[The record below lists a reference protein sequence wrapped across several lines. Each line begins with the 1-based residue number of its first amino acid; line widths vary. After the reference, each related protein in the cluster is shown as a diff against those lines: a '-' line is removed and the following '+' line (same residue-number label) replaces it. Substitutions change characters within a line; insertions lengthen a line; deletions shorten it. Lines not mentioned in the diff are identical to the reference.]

1 MNEILKV
8 ENLVKKY
15 NDSYAVKNVSFTVN
29 KGEVLVIIGAS
40 GSGKSTILR
49 CINQL
54 EKIDGGN
61 VTINEDSMIKEM
73 KNGKVIYNTKDILN
87 KMNLE
92 CGMVFQNFNLFPHLS
107 VLQNVTEAM
116 VHVLKLDYKE
126 AENKALKILENM
138 GLKGKER
145 KYPCNLAGGEQ
156 QRASIARTLAIAPQI
171 IFMDE
176 PTSALDPEL
185 VGEVLKVV
193 KKLASQNRTMVIV
206 THEIQFAKE
215 IADRVIFMCDGKI
228 IEEGIPKDVIDN
240 PKKKRTKEFLKRY
253 SN

>member
-61 VTINEDSMIKEM
+61 VTINENSMIKEM

-145 KYPCNLAGGEQ
+145 KYPCNLSGGEQ

-193 KKLASQNRTMVIV
+193 KNL
-206 THEIQFAKE
+206 HH
-215 IADRVIFMCDGKI
+215 KI
-228 IEEGIPKDVIDN
+228 EQW
-240 PKKKRTKEFLKRY
+240 
-253 SN
+253 

>member
-61 VTINEDSMIKEM
+61 VTINENSMIKEM

-92 CGMVFQNFNLFPHLS
+92 CGMVF
-107 VLQNVTEAM
+107 
-116 VHVLKLDYKE
+116 
-126 AENKALKILENM
+126 
-138 GLKGKER
+138 
-145 KYPCNLAGGEQ
+145 
-156 QRASIARTLAIAPQI
+156 
-171 IFMDE
+171 
-176 PTSALDPEL
+176 
-185 VGEVLKVV
+185 
-193 KKLASQNRTMVIV
+193 
-206 THEIQFAKE
+206 
-215 IADRVIFMCDGKI
+215 
-228 IEEGIPKDVIDN
+228 
-240 PKKKRTKEFLKRY
+240 
-253 SN
+253 

>member
-1 MNEILKV
+1 MEQILKV
-8 ENLVKKY
+8 DNLVKRY
-15 NDSYAVKNVSFTVN
+15 DDSYAVKNVSFTVN

-61 VTINEDSMIKEM
+61 VTINEDSMVKEM

-145 KYPCNLAGGEQ
+145 KYPCNLSGGEQ

>member
-145 KYPCNLAGGEQ
+145 KYPCNLSGGEQ

-215 IADRVIFMCDGKI
+215 IADRVIFMCDGQI
-228 IEEGIPKDVIDN
+228 IEEGTTKDVIDN

>member
-61 VTINEDSMIKEM
+61 VTINEDSMVKEM

-145 KYPCNLAGGEQ
+145 KYPCNLSGGEQ

-215 IADRVIFMCDGKI
+215 IADRVIFMCDGQI
-228 IEEGIPKDVIDN
+228 IEEGTPKDVIDN

>member
-1 MNEILKV
+1 MEQILKV
-8 ENLVKKY
+8 DNLVKKY
-15 NDSYAVKNVSFTVN
+15 NDSYAVKNVSFKVN
-29 KGEVLVIIGAS
+29 KGEVLAIIGSS

-49 CINQL
+49 CINQP
-54 EKIDGGN
+54 EKIDSGN
-61 VTINEDSMIKEM
+61 ITINEDSMVKEIKKE
-73 KNGKVIYNTKDILN
+73 KVIYNSKDILN

-92 CGMVFQNFNLFPHLS
+92 CGMVFQSFNLFPHLS

-116 VHVLKLDYKE
+116 TQVLKMDFKE
-126 AENKALKILENM
+126 ANKKALKILTDI
-138 GLKGKER
+138 GLKNKVEQ
-145 KYPCNLAGGEQ
+145 YPCSLSGGEQ
-156 QRASIARTLAIAPQI
+156 QRASIARTLAIEPQI

-193 KKLASQNRTMVIV
+193 KELASQKRTMVIV

-215 IADRVIFMCDGKI
+215 IADRIIFMSKGEI
-228 IEEGIPKDVIDN
+228 VEEGTPEEVLDN

-253 SN
+253 SS